1 MSTYQEKKKK
11 AREKA
16 IEWQER
22 FGEQSIS
29 YEELAIAQSV
39 FEQLGR
45 RYGLLTEFR
54 ENGFIVYIIAM
65 TGNLYTRGTTEKYI
79 AGFCLL
85 ASITVLIM
93 EVMMADRISKA
104 FGKNALWT
112 LGLLII
118 FPVFAIILGCKGD
131 LTTKAKEKIENQL
144 KKKAEKN

>member
-29 YEELAIAQSV
+29 YEELAIAQFV

-54 ENGFIVYIIAM
+54 ENGI
-65 TGNLYTRGTTEKYI
+65 
-79 AGFCLL
+79 C
-85 ASITVLIM
+85 
-93 EVMMADRISKA
+93 
-104 FGKNALWT
+104 
-112 LGLLII
+112 
-118 FPVFAIILGCKGD
+118 
-131 LTTKAKEKIENQL
+131 
-144 KKKAEKN
+144 